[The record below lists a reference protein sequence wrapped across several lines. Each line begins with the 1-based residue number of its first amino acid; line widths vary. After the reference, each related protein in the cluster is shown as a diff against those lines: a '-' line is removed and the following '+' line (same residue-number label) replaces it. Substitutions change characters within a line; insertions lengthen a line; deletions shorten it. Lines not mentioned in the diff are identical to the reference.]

1 MSKETLGGDTLGG
14 ETLGEGLVRCG
25 GPAFSLRKTTR
36 RFIQLCRASRRASGA
51 ARPLRSRRALD
62 QLLQRPHRAEDAAL
76 SALAD
81 GLRTAARHDE
91 DSPPETTLDEIE
103 QGLLR
108 VGADIRATPVQV
120 AVHGWPPGLAE
131 GVRARILGHAPGT
144 PLPPAEAALVVHRL
158 HGLAIGGHHLRVE
171 PALSPGE
178 VLPAVPR
185 DRRGDL
191 GRRGR
196 GAPWLRHL
204 DEEGTRSLTPEP
216 LARVHARL
224 LLQRH
229 AASATPRHETR
240 ADRLAADQGP
250 IRIVEPCCG
259 CGGNTVAF
267 AQGGAR
273 VEAWELDPARAAL
286 ARANLR
292 ETGVSDRVRVRVGDG
307 LAAARASP
315 GDAIFI
321 DPPWELAHPGGR
333 RRLENWG
340 ALCQALPGLEAALA
354 AHPVALL
361 KLPRTFAVDTLP
373 GGAAA
378 WSLRYELGTA
388 ATGDAQVVRMITA
401 LRPPR

>member
-1 MSKETLGGDTLGG
+1 MSA

-36 RFIQLCRASRRASGA
+36 RFIQLCRASRRATGA

-62 QLLQRPHRAEDAAL
+62 QLLQRPHNAEDAAL

-81 GLRTAARHDE
+81 GLRAAARNHE
-91 DSPPETTLDEIE
+91 DSPPEATLDEIE
-103 QGLLR
+103 QGLQR
-108 VGADIRATPVQV
+108 AGARIRATPIQVSVQ
-120 AVHGWPPGLAE
+120 GWPPGMTE
-131 GVRARILGHAPGT
+131 GVRARILGHPPGT
-144 PLPPAEAALVVHRL
+144 ALPPAEVALVVHRL

-171 PALSPGE
+171 PALLPGE

-185 DRRGDL
+185 DRRGDR

-224 LLQRH
+224 LAQRH
-229 AASATPRHETR
+229 PSSAPPRHETR
-240 ADRLAADQGP
+240 AEPLADKRGP
-250 IRIVEPCCG
+250 VRIVEPCCG

-267 AQGGAR
+267 AQGGAV

-307 LAAARASP
+307 LAAARTSP
-315 GDAIFI
+315 ADAIFI
-321 DPPWELAHPGGR
+321 DPPWELSLSGGR
-333 RRLENWG
+333 RRRLESWG
-340 ALCQALPGLEAALA
+340 ALCQALPGLDAALA

-378 WSLRYELGTA
+378 WSLRYELGSA
-388 ATGDAQVVRMITA
+388 GTGDAQVVRMITA

>member
-1 MSKETLGGDTLGG
+1 MSAETLA
-14 ETLGEGLVRCG
+14 EGLVRCG

-36 RFIQLCRASRRASGA
+36 RFIQLCRASRRATQA

-62 QLLQRPHRAEDAAL
+62 QLLHRPHLAEDAAL

-81 GLRTAARHDE
+81 ALRAAARLD
-91 DSPPETTLDEIE
+91 DNSPLEGILDEIE
-103 QGLLR
+103 AR
-108 VGADIRATPVQV
+108 VFQAGARIRAAPLELT
-120 AVHGWPPGLAE
+120 VHGWPPGMTE
-131 GVRARILGHAPGT
+131 GVKARLLGHPQGASLAPQ
-144 PLPPAEAALVVHRL
+144 EAALVVHRL
-158 HGLAIGGHHLRVE
+158 HGLVIGGHALSVL
-171 PALSPGE
+171 PALQPGE

-185 DRRGDL
+185 DQRGDL

-196 GAPWLRHL
+196 GTPWLRHL
-204 DEEGTRSLTPEP
+204 DPEGTRSLTPEP
-216 LARVHARL
+216 LARLHARL
-224 LLQRH
+224 L
-229 AASATPRHETR
+229 
-240 ADRLAADQGP
+240 GP
-250 IRIVEPCCG
+250 VRIVEPCCG

-267 AQGGAR
+267 AQHGAV

-292 ETGVSDRVRVRVGDG
+292 EAGAADRARVRVGDG
-307 LAAARASP
+307 LAAARSSAA
-315 GDAIFI
+315 DAIFI
-321 DPPWELAHPGGR
+321 DPPWERSG
-333 RRLENWG
+333 RRLESWG
-340 ALCQALPGLEAALA
+340 ALCHELPGLDAALA

-378 WSLRYELGTA
+378 WSLRYELGSA